1 MRLFVCQLLVASS
14 CLLAAAASAA
24 TRPQYGGTLRV
35 STRIVPVSL
44 DPADSTQPDSIA
56 RHNLIGLL
64 FDNLVTIDGAGRA
77 QPALATSWQAEPG
90 NQRWQLSIR
99 QNVDF
104 QDGSPLR
111 PDAVAASLRL
121 TNPAWTVYPTGNS
134 VVIEC
139 SSPAPN
145 LLSELALSRNAIAK
159 RTPAGTIFGTGP
171 FQISDW
177 QPGSKLT
184 LVAQEGYWGGR
195 PFVDSVV
202 IEMGKS
208 VHDQMIALELG
219 KTDLI
224 EVAPEQVRHLSM
236 QSRRVVTSAPLEL
249 MALVFT
255 RDRQSPE
262 EGRLRDALALS
273 IDRAAMRNVLLQGQG
288 EIAGGILPNWMSGY
302 EFIFSSNVDL
312 QRAQQMRGDSRQAA
326 AWTVGYDAAD
336 PLARLVAERV
346 ALNARDA
353 GITLQ
358 PTASSKADIR
368 VARILLP
375 ATDSKLALASAAAA
389 LGLPQPKFAGS
400 GAEDSFQA
408 ESRIL
413 QSQRVIPL
421 FHLPAAAYAVG
432 PGLRAFDVD
441 RDGAWHLP
449 DVWLGTP

>member
-1 MRLFVCQLLVASS
+1 MRLFVWQLLVASS
-14 CLLAAAASAA
+14 CLVAAASGA

-35 STRIVPVSL
+35 STRIAPVSL
-44 DPADSTQPDSIA
+44 DPADSTQADSIA
-56 RHNLIGLL
+56 RQNVIGLL
-64 FDNLVTIDGAGRA
+64 FDNLVTIDGAGRP

-99 QNVDF
+99 QNVEF

-139 SSPAPN
+139 SAPAPN

-159 RTPAGTIFGTGP
+159 HTPAGTIFGTGP

-184 LVAQEGYWGGR
+184 LAAQEGYWGGR

-208 VHDQMIALELG
+208 VRDQMIALELG
-219 KTDLI
+219 KADLI
-224 EVAPEQVRHLSM
+224 EVAPEQVRRLSM
-236 QSRRVVTSAPLEL
+236 QSRRVVASAPLEL
-249 MALVFT
+249 MALVFN
-255 RDRQSPE
+255 RERQSTE
-262 EGRLRDALALS
+262 EGRRREALALS

-288 EIAGGILPNWMSGY
+288 EIAGGILPNRMSGY
-302 EFIFSSNVDL
+302 EFVFPSNVDL
-312 QRAQQMRGDSRQAA
+312 QRAQQMRGDSRQGA
-326 AWTVGYDAAD
+326 AWTIGYDAAD
-336 PLARLVAERV
+336 ALARLVAERV

-368 VARILLP
+368 VTRILLP
-375 ATDSKLALASAAAA
+375 ATDSRLALTSAAAA
-389 LGLPQPKFAGS
+389 LGLAPSKLTGT

-408 ESRIL
+408 ENTIL

-441 RDGAWHLP
+441 RDGGWHLP